1 MSHPYAAMLA
11 ALLATAL
18 TPAAGAADPP
28 EVAPRAP
35 ARAEGR
41 GGIPVERPDDPEMAR
56 PAPLVSPPKTAA
68 AVTRNGF
75 TSVQVNV
82 DADGANIRGDAANE
96 PSIAIDPTAPNRIV
110 VGWRQFNTVSSNF
123 REAGVAFSNDGG
135 RTWTFPGVLEDGVFR
150 SDPVLEFDNAGR
162 VHYLS
167 LGVPGGDLLTDV
179 FTSDDGGATWS
190 PPVASFG
197 GDKEW
202 FVIEPPRPGASSSI
216 VEVWSPEENLWD
228 DRVVTRSTDGG
239 SSFEYPFAIDPV
251 PAWGSMAVG
260 PNRELYIVGNASLD
274 LTRIVLQRSF
284 DALNPEVATPTF
296 KSFEVPL
303 GGAQASGQGSLET
316 PNPVGMIGQI
326 WIAVDTSDGPRR
338 GTLYVVASVD
348 PPGPDPCD
356 VHFVRSAD
364 RGRTWSAPVRIHE
377 DGHNRWQWFAT
388 MSAAPDGRLDV
399 VWIENLD
406 DNNAAIG
413 ELRFSQSSDGG
424 DTWSEPIA
432 VTPPFSSRVGWPNQQ
447 KLGDYYHMR
456 SDLVGADLIY
466 AATFNGEQDVYY
478 LRLGDRDCNSNGV
491 GDAADLAAG
500 TLADCDDND
509 IPDTCEIAA
518 RPELDKTGEGIL
530 DVCQPPR
537 RSQGRIAP

>member
-1 MSHPYAAMLA
+1 MSHPYIALLA

-18 TPAAGAADPP
+18 TSAAGAADPP

-56 PAPLVSPPKTAA
+56 PAPLVSPRKTAA

-96 PSIAIDPTAPNRIV
+96 PSIAIDPNAPNRIV

-284 DALNPEVATPTF
+284 DALNP
-296 KSFEVPL
+296 
-303 GGAQASGQGSLET
+303 
-316 PNPVGMIGQI
+316 
-326 WIAVDTSDGPRR
+326 DRR
-338 GTLYVVASVD
+338 D
-348 PPGPDPCD
+348 
-356 VHFVRSAD
+356 
-364 RGRTWSAPVRIHE
+364 
-377 DGHNRWQWFAT
+377 
-388 MSAAPDGRLDV
+388 
-399 VWIENLD
+399 
-406 DNNAAIG
+406 
-413 ELRFSQSSDGG
+413 
-424 DTWSEPIA
+424 
-432 VTPPFSSRVGWPNQQ
+432 
-447 KLGDYYHMR
+447 
-456 SDLVGADLIY
+456 ADLQIVR
-466 AATFNGEQDVYY
+466 G
-478 LRLGDRDCNSNGV
+478 
-491 GDAADLAAG
+491 
-500 TLADCDDND
+500 
-509 IPDTCEIAA
+509 
-518 RPELDKTGEGIL
+518 
-530 DVCQPPR
+530 PPR
-537 RSQGRIAP
+537 RRSGVGPGVARDTQPRGHHRPDLDRRRFQRRPPARHPLRRRLGGSARPRSL